1 VITGMFP
8 RLFKSSYAPL
18 VPWVVVAA
26 LLAAALGGTHALMV
40 TPAHERLAVLEA
52 DWAAARQALAR
63 RLEARQTR
71 KDLAQILTVLPGQR
85 DFARLPL
92 AISEIAQRDRVVLPS
107 LTYTLGKTDEGLATK
122 AVLQGTVTGQYEDLR
137 RFIHHL
143 EVSDRLLLFVE
154 DLSVGRSSEVKGER
168 KDKLVTVNLRL
179 ATFIR
184 EESRPG
190 RALKASIE

>member
-1 VITGMFP
+1 MFP

>member
-1 VITGMFP
+1 MITGMFP